1 MTIYHVHLYRE
12 MRLVYS
18 GIEAD
23 SHEQAAQIACNK
35 ATDDADEIADCEGTS
50 LGALVDVDGDEE
62 YEQSE
67 MIDFEEELLR
77 KAAPTMLTALRTFL
91 EEDAMASECQEWKWE
106 NLEHAFG
113 LARDVVAYVEKHCPD
128 AASFAKVSKPDVRYR
143 KFAHE
148 TA

>member
-18 GIEAD
+18 SIEAD
-23 SHEQAAQIACNK
+23 SHEQAAEIASNK
-35 ATDDADEIADCEGTS
+35 VTDDADEIADCEGTS
-50 LGALVDVDGDEE
+50 LGALVDVAGDDE
-62 YEQSE
+62 YEQSK
-67 MIDFEEELLR
+67 MIEFEEELLR

-113 LARDVVAYVEKHCPD
+113 LARDVVAYVEAHCPD
-128 AASFAKVSKPDVRYR
+128 EASFAPVTKPDSRHR
-143 KFAHE
+143 MACRE
-148 TA
+148 PA